1 MSSQEIRL
9 QISDQVKELLE
20 SRGIRDEDIEK
31 VISTAEEKGE
41 KLYRG
46 DKYLAK
52 LKIGERTF
60 YVEYSIVE
68 KGTCTIHTAYSHVS
82 TMEE

>member
-1 MSSQEIRL
+1 VSSQEIRL

-20 SRGIRDEDIEK
+20 TRGIRDEDIEK
-31 VISTAEEKGE
+31 VIGTAEEKGE
-41 KLYRG
+41 KLYRE

-52 LKIGERTF
+52 LKIEERTF

-68 KGTCTIHTAYSHVS
+68 EGTCTIHTAYSHVS